1 MNFVTFGTIL
11 VPSAVFRFMSP
22 ARTFG
27 TDRTLCFNLLDYI
40 LLLIL
45 QCSLEDRTIFDPL
58 CYSFSSRFVSVFVS
72 FFVAGKTD
80 FTSSLEGYCSLG
92 HVAFPRICFSLSAVK
107 AELID
112 SLVSISLAVLAEPS
126 RKI

>member
-1 MNFVTFGTIL
+1 MTHFVNVDFVTFGTIL

-22 ARTFG
+22 AQTFG

-40 LLLIL
+40 LLLVL
-45 QCSLEDRTIFDPL
+45 RCSLEDRAIFYPL

-80 FTSSLEGYCSLG
+80 FTSSLDGCCSLG
-92 HVAFPRICFSLSAVK
+92 LVAFPRMR
-107 AELID
+107 
-112 SLVSISLAVLAEPS
+112 LVAGRTLLLLALGSMSSVN
-126 RKI
+126 